1 MVITHVG
8 HFLKYWK
15 IKIKIGLEKSIFYTQ
30 MHAGILRDKT
40 MEDKF
45 TDNSKTVNKTTCSI
59 YFNNY
64 LILLVWNN
72 QSGFIKCNMSLQ
84 ETGFKNF
91 EDHYY
96 LQSKIYII
104 IIFLR
109 KLCPVPFQ
117 NVCILIYYS
126 EFWTMEN
133 WEFHTLYVR
142 RLMNFHLF
150 KELE

>member
-1 MVITHVG
+1 MVG
-8 HFLKYWK
+8 K
-15 IKIKIGLEKSIFYTQ
+15 GIFYIK

-40 MEDKF
+40 MEDWF
-45 TDNSKTVNKTTCSI
+45 TDNPNTVNKTTCSI
-59 YFNNY
+59 YFFKN

-72 QSGFIKCNMSLQ
+72 QSGYTKCNMSLQ
-84 ETGFKNF
+84 ASGFKNF
-91 EDHYY
+91 EDQYF
-96 LQSKIYII
+96 LQSNVYLIL
-104 IIFLR
+104 IFLR
-109 KLCPVPFQ
+109 KLCPVPFK

-133 WEFHTLYVR
+133 WEFHTLSVR